1 LQECSESNW
10 DNILTVSSLRVLAAG
25 LLIAVTAI
33 WGVTFVMVKEAIEKV
48 PPFEFLAIRF
58 IMAAAIL
65 ALVFPGQAA
74 AVRRKSLT
82 AGAIAGA
89 ALGAGYAF
97 QTVGLQYTGATKAGF
112 ITGLAVVFTPP
123 LSAWVL
129 RRPPS
134 RIGLA
139 GVAVAAGGLALLTTG
154 PSLRFNSGDGLVLF
168 CAVSFAFHIIVIGR
182 FASLHDPRTLTILQL
197 GLSGMAFAVISI
209 AAEDLVAPDAS
220 VWLALAVTAIG
231 ASAVAF
237 LAQTWA
243 QRHLSPTATAV
254 TFTME
259 PVFAGLAGFALL
271 GERLS
276 ARGWIG
282 AAMILGAML
291 MTTSKSGDR

>member
-1 LQECSESNW
+1 M
-10 DNILTVSSLRVLAAG
+10 
-25 LLIAVTAI
+25 TAI

-65 ALVFPGQAA
+65 AIVFPRRAA
-74 AVRRKSLT
+74 AVRRTSLT

-123 LSAWVL
+123 LSARVL
-129 RRPPS
+129 KRPPS
-134 RIGLA
+134 RA
-139 GVAVAAGGLALLTTG
+139 GVIGVAIAAAGLALLTAG
-154 PSLRFNSGDGLVLF
+154 PSLNFNAGDGLVLF
-168 CAVSFAFHIIVIGR
+168 CAVSFAIHIVVIGR
-182 FASLHDPRTLTILQL
+182 FAPAHDPRTLTIVQL
-197 GLSGMAFAVISI
+197 GLSGIAFSAI
-209 AAEDLVAPDAS
+209 AIAGEDLKAPDSS
-220 VWLALAVTAIG
+220 VWIALLVTAVG

-276 ARGWIG
+276 VAGWVG
-282 AAMILGAML
+282 ATLILGAML
-291 MTTSKSGDR
+291 LATTRSGDR